1 MRFLYVFAMMF
12 LSIFGLAVLL
22 KILVGALLDSSSRK
36 FRVYVRDEEGIEEF
50 LDRARKA
57 AFIDRVIV
65 ITDKSGEE
73 LREISEKYADVGFI
87 GDTDYY
93 DLQKRNGEEF

>member
-1 MRFLYVFAMMF
+1 MRFLYVFVLMF

-22 KILVGALLDSSSRK
+22 KILFSALLDSSSRK

-50 LDRARKA
+50 LENARKS

-65 ITDKSGEE
+65 ITDRSGAE
-73 LREISEKYADVGFI
+73 LASLSEKYADVGFI
-87 GDTDYY
+87 GET
-93 DLQKRNGEEF
+93 EW

>member
-22 KILVGALLDSSSRK
+22 KVLFSALLDSSSRK

-50 LDRARKA
+50 LDNARKA
-57 AFIDRVIV
+57 AFIGSIIV
-65 ITDKSGEE
+65 ITDKKGDE
-73 LREISEKYADVGFI
+73 LRSLSEKYADVGFI
-87 GDTDYY
+87 GDVE
-93 DLQKRNGEEF
+93 R